1 MEGVDHFSHAAVD
14 KYAAAVRKAESHGI
28 NVRALWLCNPHNPL
42 GIFYA
47 KRVSQ
52 DDVDTDKAQGQC
64 YPREVLKGYMRF
76 CQEHHIHLISDEIY
90 GLSVFDTND
99 SAAVPFTSVLSIDP
113 NQLID
118 LTHLHVFYGMS
129 KV

>member
-1 MEGVDHFSHAAVD
+1 MEGVDLFSHTGVD
-14 KYAAAVRKAESHGI
+14 KYADALRKAVSKNI

-42 GIFYA
+42 GISYA
-47 KRVSQ
+47 KSASQ
-52 DDVDTDKAQGQC
+52 GILNTDKTQGQC
-64 YPREVLKGYMRF
+64 YPRGVLEGYMRF
-76 CQEHHIHLISDEIY
+76 CQEHRIHLISDEIY

-113 NQLID
+113 TELID
-118 LTHLHVFYGMS
+118 STLLHVFYGMS

>member
-1 MEGVDHFSHAAVD
+1 MEGVDLFSHASVD
-14 KYAAAVRKAESHGI
+14 KYAAAVRKAESQGI

-42 GIFYA
+42 GISYEKGA
-47 KRVSQ
+47 SQ
-52 DDVDTDKAQGQC
+52 GVGDTDKAQGQC
-64 YPREVLKGYMRF
+64 YPREVLKGYMGF

-90 GLSVFDTND
+90 GLSVFDIND

-113 NQLID
+113 TELID
-118 LTHLHVFYGMS
+118 LNLLHVFYGMS